1 MTFWSQLCFQR
12 SNGNRRQPDPQH
24 EPGPNEWVVAHGRGT
39 VPPAVVKTS
48 VVLPPSVMMPPNV
61 ERGIVTQLSDGARQ
75 LVLEVLICP
84 PNSENKKIKALI
96 DTGAQINVIRRGL
109 FPEQVLQ
116 DAKRPLMLTLADGQA
131 FWGGDKEIVAVLVLG
146 KEVDNEVKPWKT
158 KANFYEGEIRADAI
172 LGFPW
177 LAQNGLDVFTREGCL
192 GQRKGNKVTSI
203 TDCPEINLWDE
214 EDIPLIDTRPI
225 HECDALRRRPK
236 RRQPK

>member
-1 MTFWSQLCFQR
+1 MHGEARCTSGGNEHAKGFFPHMRHTGLNPSNPSNPSNLSNPSSHTRSPGNGKGVRPMTFWSQWRSQR
-12 SNGNRRQPDPQH
+12 MNGNRRQPDPPSQH

-39 VPPAVVKTS
+39 VPPAVVKTP

-84 PNSENKKIKALI
+84 PNSENKKLKALI

-131 FWGGDKEIVAVLVLG
+131 FWGGDK
-146 KEVDNEVKPWKT
+146 
-158 KANFYEGEIRADAI
+158 
-172 LGFPW
+172 
-177 LAQNGLDVFTREGCL
+177 
-192 GQRKGNKVTSI
+192 
-203 TDCPEINLWDE
+203 
-214 EDIPLIDTRPI
+214 
-225 HECDALRRRPK
+225 
-236 RRQPK
+236 